1 MPYIKTF
8 LGPGYLGNH
17 YKLKIQKNYVGIDFW
32 LVFIK
37 EQKRTYFVWLLK
49 QRLSITVLKNKS
61 SHFSLPGFEEGN
73 FMKPVN

>member
-1 MPYIKTF
+1 MPFIKTF

-17 YKLKIQKNYVGIDFW
+17 YKLKTQKNYVGIDFW

-49 QRLSITVLKNKS
+49 TKIEHNSA
-61 SHFSLPGFEEGN
+61 
-73 FMKPVN
+73 